1 MHSIFEY
8 FHLDW
13 FSIREL
19 RSLALQYN
27 STNPINKEQEWKMQA
42 DGGGER
48 RKRDGQRE
56 RERDRRAANLVNLY
70 IHPLNGARLFSGEW
84 FFFLAFCLFSFFSF
98 SFLLRRRRNCALRQV
113 KVHNVVSARR
123 KFQLSAATNNF
134 MHISFVHMAVNFVIV
149 CELPTRE
156 MPSTA
161 LLFFCFKIFPMNSS
175 TLLLRFNQ
183 IELSSFTC
191 FVFLFLLIFRR
202 TQFPKWAQK
211 NRVMEQMQFLCDR
224 SIFSLQNIQKRKLWI
239 EYISN
244 MFPHSHRSWRSLL
257 SYPIKY
263 NTVSIPKHHVG
274 VVII

>member
-1 MHSIFEY
+1 
-8 FHLDW
+8 
-13 FSIREL
+13 
-19 RSLALQYN
+19 
-27 STNPINKEQEWKMQA
+27 
-42 DGGGER
+42 
-48 RKRDGQRE
+48 
-56 RERDRRAANLVNLY
+56 
-70 IHPLNGARLFSGEW
+70 
-84 FFFLAFCLFSFFSF
+84 
-98 SFLLRRRRNCALRQV
+98 
-113 KVHNVVSARR
+113 
-123 KFQLSAATNNF
+123 
-134 MHISFVHMAVNFVIV
+134 MAVNFVIV

-274 VVII
+274 VVIIKKNSRQNLVWNNYSAKIRIFTRVRSILWFGKNTKNAITRFMNLWSLSNESNIHPELRPKDGLWLASRSVKWKSVA